1 MRTGLTAFRLSMG
14 KALVPFMFVYAPSL
28 LFVNF
33 SASEFALALSSGL
46 LSLLALSVAYIGRFR
61 GEIGLLGTIGL
72 TIGGLMLVF
81 NNLAAIA
88 IGAVVVLLILGN
100 DYLTYRRRAQ

>member
-72 TIGGLMLVF
+72 TIF